1 MLTETNVSIRAKREN
16 AQMRTRNET
25 TITEILDFINDKYF
39 SDKVVPTLQEIADA
53 VGITK
58 GAVSKYL
65 STMEERGLIEK
76 NGSHYGIATI
86 KMRKAMKSTQYLPIV
101 GDIACGTPIL
111 AEQNIESYLSISG
124 NFLGAG
130 NHFVLM
136 AKGNSMI
143 NVGIE
148 DGDYVVVRQQPSA
161 EEGQIIVAMTEDG
174 ECTLK
179 RYYKDKRR
187 RKIRLHPENDDME
200 DMYFDNI
207 EIQGIA
213 VKVIK
218 NLENV

>member
-1 MLTETNVSIRAKREN
+1 
-16 AQMRTRNET
+16 MRTKNENT
-25 TITEILDFINDKYF
+25 MQEIIDFINKRFFADRN
-39 SDKVVPTLQEIADA
+39 VPSIQEIADE
-53 VGITK
+53 VGLNK
-58 GAVSKYL
+58 SNVSRYL
-65 STMEERGLIEK
+65 TAMEEKGMISR
-76 NGSHYGIATI
+76 NGSYYGLETNS
-86 KMRKAMKSTQYLPIV
+86 MKKVSRNLQQLPIV

-161 EEGQIIVAMTEDG
+161 EEGQIVVAMTEDG

>member
-1 MLTETNVSIRAKREN
+1 
-16 AQMRTRNET
+16 MRTKNENT
-25 TITEILDFINDKYF
+25 MQEIIDFINKRFFADRN
-39 SDKVVPTLQEIADA
+39 VPSIQEIADE
-53 VGITK
+53 VGLNK
-58 GAVSKYL
+58 SNVSRYL
-65 STMEERGLIEK
+65 TAMEEKGMISR
-76 NGSHYGIATI
+76 NGSYYGLETNS
-86 KMRKAMKSTQYLPIV
+86 MKKVSRNLQQLPIV

>member
-1 MLTETNVSIRAKREN
+1 
-16 AQMRTRNET
+16 MRTKNENT
-25 TITEILDFINDKYF
+25 MQEIIDFINARFFADRT
-39 SDKVVPTLQEIADA
+39 VPSIQEIADE
-53 VGITK
+53 VGLNK
-58 GAVSKYL
+58 SNVSRYL
-65 STMEERGLIEK
+65 TAMEEKGMISR
-76 NGSHYGIATI
+76 NGSYYGLETNS
-86 KMRKAMKSTQYLPIV
+86 MKKVSRNLQQLPIV

-111 AEQNIESYLSISG
+111 TEQNIESYLSISG

-130 NHFVLM
+130 NYFVLM

-161 EEGQIIVAMTEDG
+161 EEGQIVVAMTEDG

>member
-1 MLTETNVSIRAKREN
+1 
-16 AQMRTRNET
+16 MRTKNENT
-25 TITEILDFINDKYF
+25 MQEIIDFINARFFADRT
-39 SDKVVPTLQEIADA
+39 VPSIQEIADE
-53 VGITK
+53 VGLNK
-58 GAVSKYL
+58 SNVSRYL
-65 STMEERGLIEK
+65 TAMEENGMISR
-76 NGSHYGIATI
+76 NGSYYGLETNS
-86 KMRKAMKSTQYLPIV
+86 MKKVSRNLQQLPIV

-161 EEGQIIVAMTEDG
+161 EEGQIVVAMTEDG

>member
-1 MLTETNVSIRAKREN
+1 
-16 AQMRTRNET
+16 MRTKNENT
-25 TITEILDFINDKYF
+25 MQEIIDFINARFFADRT
-39 SDKVVPTLQEIADA
+39 VPSIQEIADE
-53 VGITK
+53 VGLNK
-58 GAVSKYL
+58 SNVSRYL
-65 STMEERGLIEK
+65 TTMEEKGMISR
-76 NGSHYGIATI
+76 NGSYYGLETNS
-86 KMRKAMKSTQYLPIV
+86 MKKVSRNLQQLPIV

-111 AEQNIESYLSISG
+111 TEQNIESYLSISG

-130 NHFVLM
+130 NYFVLM

-161 EEGQIIVAMTEDG
+161 EEGQIVVAMTEDG

>member
-1 MLTETNVSIRAKREN
+1 
-16 AQMRTRNET
+16 MRTKNENT
-25 TITEILDFINDKYF
+25 MQEIIDFINARFFADRT
-39 SDKVVPTLQEIADA
+39 VPSIQEIADE
-53 VGITK
+53 VGLNK
-58 GAVSKYL
+58 SNVSRYL
-65 STMEERGLIEK
+65 TAMEEKGMISR
-76 NGSHYGIATI
+76 NGSYYGLETNS
-86 KMRKAMKSTQYLPIV
+86 MKKVSRNLQQLPIV

-161 EEGQIIVAMTEDG
+161 EEGQIVVAMTEDG

>member
-1 MLTETNVSIRAKREN
+1 
-16 AQMRTRNET
+16 MRTKNENT
-25 TITEILDFINDKYF
+25 MQEIIDFINARFFADRT
-39 SDKVVPTLQEIADA
+39 VPSIQEIADE
-53 VGITK
+53 VGLNK
-58 GAVSKYL
+58 SNVSRYL
-65 STMEERGLIEK
+65 TTMEEKGMISR
-76 NGSHYGIATI
+76 NGSYYGLETNS
-86 KMRKAMKSTQYLPIV
+86 MKKVSRNLQQLPIV

-161 EEGQIIVAMTEDG
+161 EEGQIVVAMTEDG

>member
-1 MLTETNVSIRAKREN
+1 
-16 AQMRTRNET
+16 MRTKNENT
-25 TITEILDFINDKYF
+25 MQEIIDFINARFFADRT
-39 SDKVVPTLQEIADA
+39 VPSIQEIADE
-53 VGITK
+53 VGLNK
-58 GAVSKYL
+58 SNVSRYL
-65 STMEERGLIEK
+65 TAMEEKGMISR
-76 NGSHYGIATI
+76 NGSYYGLETNS
-86 KMRKAMKSTQYLPIV
+86 MKKVSRNLQQLPIV

-161 EEGQIIVAMTEDG
+161 EEGQIVVAMTEDG

-200 DMYFDNI
+200 DMYYEDVA
-207 EIQGIA
+207 IQGI
-213 VKVIK
+213 VIKVIK
-218 NLENV
+218 DVI

>member
-1 MLTETNVSIRAKREN
+1 MQIEKEN
-16 AQMRTRNET
+16 PQMRTKNENT
-25 TITEILDFINDKYF
+25 MQEIIDFINARFFADRT
-39 SDKVVPTLQEIADA
+39 VPSIQEIADE
-53 VGITK
+53 VGLNK
-58 GAVSKYL
+58 SNVSRYL
-65 STMEERGLIEK
+65 TAMEEKGMISR
-76 NGSHYGIATI
+76 NGSYYGLETNS
-86 KMRKAMKSTQYLPIV
+86 MKKVSRNLQQLPIV

-161 EEGQIIVAMTEDG
+161 EEGQIVVAMTEDG

>member
-1 MLTETNVSIRAKREN
+1 
-16 AQMRTRNET
+16 MRTKNENT
-25 TITEILDFINDKYF
+25 MQEIIDFINARFFADRT
-39 SDKVVPTLQEIADA
+39 VPSIQEIADE
-53 VGITK
+53 VGLNK
-58 GAVSKYL
+58 SNVSRYL
-65 STMEERGLIEK
+65 TAMEEKGMISR
-76 NGSHYGIATI
+76 NGSYYGLETNS
-86 KMRKAMKSTQYLPIV
+86 MKKVSRNLQQLPIV

>member
-1 MLTETNVSIRAKREN
+1 
-16 AQMRTRNET
+16 MRTKNENT
-25 TITEILDFINDKYF
+25 MQEIIDFINKRFFADRT
-39 SDKVVPTLQEIADA
+39 VPSIQEIADE
-53 VGITK
+53 VGLNKSNI
-58 GAVSKYL
+58 SRYL
-65 STMEERGLIEK
+65 TAMEEKGMISR
-76 NGSHYGIATI
+76 NGSYYGLETNS
-86 KMRKAMKSTQYLPIV
+86 MKKVSRNLQQLPIV

-161 EEGQIIVAMTEDG
+161 EEGQIVVAMTEDG

>member
-1 MLTETNVSIRAKREN
+1 MLQIEKEN
-16 AQMRTRNET
+16 SQMRTKNENT
-25 TITEILDFINDKYF
+25 MQEIIDFINARFFADRT
-39 SDKVVPTLQEIADA
+39 VPSIQEIADE
-53 VGITK
+53 VGLNK
-58 GAVSKYL
+58 SNVSRYL
-65 STMEERGLIEK
+65 TAMEEKGMISR
-76 NGSHYGIATI
+76 NGSYYGLETNS
-86 KMRKAMKSTQYLPIV
+86 MKKVSRNLQQLPIV

-161 EEGQIIVAMTEDG
+161 EEGQIVVAMTEDG

>member
-1 MLTETNVSIRAKREN
+1 
-16 AQMRTRNET
+16 MRTKNEKT
-25 TITEILDFINDKYF
+25 MQEIIDFINARFFADRT
-39 SDKVVPTLQEIADA
+39 VPSIQEIADE
-53 VGITK
+53 VGLNK
-58 GAVSKYL
+58 SNVSRYL
-65 STMEERGLIEK
+65 TAMEEKGMISR
-76 NGSHYGIATI
+76 NGSYYGLETNS
-86 KMRKAMKSTQYLPIV
+86 MKKVSRNLQQLPIV

-161 EEGQIIVAMTEDG
+161 EEGQIVVAMTEDG